1 MKRKGLSTYAI
12 AKQLTATGIRGKL
25 GGKIEPST
33 VRNIIKSKK
42 YKGYLSYGGVVYK
55 APQYKI

>member
-1 MKRKGLSTYAI
+1 MKRRGLSTYAI
-12 AKQLTATGIRGKL
+12 AKQLTNAGIKGKL

-33 VRNIIKSKK
+33 VRNIIKSKM
-42 YKGYLSYGGVVYK
+42 YKGYLKYGNNLYK